1 MTTTHNTLAP
11 DNDLLRTFYLE
22 DVDPVTF
29 ATTPVTTGT
38 VTFFLSQTKDGSA
51 AATALSASAI
61 HVGVTV
67 AATGQYVLGTW
78 GLELDATILTSAVL
92 EPLFG
97 ATNGNKAYLIVTKA
111 GAVRRYEQLTYA
123 TAIAATL
130 G

>member
-1 MTTTHNTLAP
+1 MTTHNTLAP

-22 DVDPVTF
+22 DVDPTTF
-29 ATTPVTTGT
+29 AKTPVTTGT
-38 VTFFLSQTKDGSA
+38 VTAFLAQTKDGDA
-51 AATALSASAI
+51 ADPSLSVSAS
-61 HVGVTV
+61 HVGV
-67 AATGQYVLGTW
+67 ASPSADEYPEGTW
-78 GLELDATILTSAVL
+78 GIEIDATVLTSALL

-97 ATNGNKAYLIVTKA
+97 AANSNKAYLVVQKA

>member
-1 MTTTHNTLAP
+1 MSHNILAP

-22 DVDPVTF
+22 DVDPTTF
-29 ATTPVTTGT
+29 ALTPVTTGT

-51 AATALSASAI
+51 ADPSLETSAV

-78 GLELDATILTSAVL
+78 GLELDATILTAALL

-97 ATNGNKAYLIVTKA
+97 PTNSNKAFLVVEKA
-111 GAVRRYEQLTYA
+111 GAVRRYEQLTYQSA
-123 TAIAATL
+123 YAATL